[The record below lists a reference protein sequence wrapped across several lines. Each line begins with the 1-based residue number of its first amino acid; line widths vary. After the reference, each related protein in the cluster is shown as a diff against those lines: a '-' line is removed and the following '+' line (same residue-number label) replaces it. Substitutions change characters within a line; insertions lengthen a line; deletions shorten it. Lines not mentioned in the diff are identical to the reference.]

1 MRSRRQH
8 QQSTR
13 RIRRERRR
21 LGRFVA
27 FAEIE
32 ADLTPVS
39 LFNRPSPSKAARSSK
54 EAQIRALCEQGTL

>member
-1 MRSRRQH
+1 MRSKTQQ

-27 FAEIE
+27 FSEMLT
-32 ADLTPVS
+32 DLTPKP
-39 LFNRPSPSKAARSSK
+39 LIDITRSSGANQNGRRNPK
-54 EAQIRALCEQGTL
+54 PTV